1 MRDEGRRDAGNI
13 DMKEVKDAETGGKQE
28 KRETGTEGF
37 RKRGRQ
43 EQRDSGKEGER
54 NRGIQEKRETGTEGF
69 RKGGI

>member
-37 RKRGRQ
+37 RKGGML
-43 EQRDSGKEGER
+43 EKRDSEKEGCW
-54 NRGIQEKRETGTEGF
+54 
-69 RKGGI
+69 